1 MGVGRTAPHRIR
13 AAYARA
19 LASIPLPVRS
29 VSAPIDEAMTV
40 LGRAEIDDRD
50 VHYGTITTA
59 PRLWMAFPGQ
69 QPPIF
74 GYITGLADEA
84 PILHITAPQHLLWT
98 RRADRSEALLR
109 HGLEVWREVQR
120 WCEG

>member
-1 MGVGRTAPHRIR
+1 MGLGRTAPHRVR

-29 VSAPIDEAMTV
+29 VAAPIDEAMTV
-40 LGRAEIDDRD
+40 LGRAEVDDRD
-50 VHYGTITTA
+50 VHYGTVSDA
-59 PRLWMAFPGQ
+59 PRLWMAFPGHH
-69 QPPIF
+69 PPVF
-74 GYITGLADEA
+74 GYITGLVYEE
-84 PILHITAPQHLLWT
+84 PTLHITAQNHLAWT
-98 RRADRSEALLR
+98 SRGDRSDALVR